1 MTIAISP
8 AEVTV
13 SPRDLRFDVAD
24 AARGHWLG
32 GDRVGTAV
40 FNALSLT
47 FPDGERLFMDAV
59 RNYRS
64 QVSGKLLDD
73 VRGFIA
79 QEAIHSREHL
89 AMNQLI
95 DRDRYPVVEIEDMVR
110 RRTAF
115 ARSRGPMVMLV
126 STICLEH
133 FTAMM
138 ADLLM
143 DHDDLLKGAS
153 PDIERLWRWHAM
165 EETEHKAVAFD
176 VFMVATRDWSAL
188 RRYLRRV
195 IGMVLITML
204 FTRNIT
210 GFATRLLESDG
221 YSPKAARRA
230 VRRYLWGE
238 PGLFRRAWKGYLAWY
253 RPGFHPW
260 DHDNRADLADW
271 QAEFAGAE
279 ATAS

>member
-1 MTIAISP
+1 MTTTIAP
-8 AEVTV
+8 ADVTV
-13 SPRDLRFDVAD
+13 SPRDLRFDVTD
-24 AARGHWLG
+24 AAQGYWLG
-32 GDRVGTAV
+32 GDPVGTAV
-40 FNALSLT
+40 LNALSLT

-59 RNYRS
+59 RHHRP
-64 QVSGKLLDD
+64 QVSGKLLED

-79 QEAIHSREHL
+79 QEAIHSREHHAL
-89 AMNQLI
+89 NLLI
-95 DRDRYPVVEIEDMVR
+95 DRDRYPVAKIESLVR

-115 ARSRGPMVMLV
+115 ARERGPLVMLV

-143 DHDDLLKGAS
+143 DHDDLLAGAS
-153 PDIERLWRWHAM
+153 PDIRRLWRWHAM

-176 VFMVATRDWSAL
+176 VFMVVTRGWPRW

-195 IGMVLITML
+195 VSMVLITML

-210 GFATRLLESDG
+210 GFATLLLQGDG
-221 YSPKAARRA
+221 YSPKAARKA
-230 VRRYLWGE
+230 VRRYLWGK
-238 PGLFRRAWKGYLAWY
+238 PGLFRLAWKGYLAWY

-260 DHDNRADLADW
+260 DHDNRADLAAW
-271 QAEFAGAE
+271 QAEFAAGA
-279 ATAS
+279 A